1 MRKRKKQLHPQIF
14 SYRLVNNVLSESTLN
29 FDSRLQ
35 KQIKISNVQGLRNK
49 KCTSVDLSC
58 GSYCST
64 KALEA

>member
-35 KQIKISNVQGLRNK
+35 KQIKISN
-49 KCTSVDLSC
+49 
-58 GSYCST
+58 
-64 KALEA
+64 A